1 MSTSPVIG
9 RCEAQIFGHHR
20 QRRLQSPNPTHSALP
35 PAPRYHRSAGVMRPL
50 LSRLFA
56 PSHIAMAAP
65 SASPSRRLAHL
76 TRHLLASSSSSPSGE
91 LSSVGAPA
99 AAASGPAR
107 AAASKAFAA
116 VLVCIFED
124 TRGDPRVLLTKR
136 ASTLSSH
143 SGEVS
148 LPGGKVDQG
157 DVDVKATA
165 LREAEEEIGLDPALV
180 SVVTVLEP
188 FLSKNG
194 LDVTPVIGILSDRA
208 LFNPVLNKAEVQDIF
223 DAPLEMF
230 LKDDNRTTRQ
240 RDWMG
245 KTIPVQFFDYEAE
258 GKKYVIWGLTAH
270 ILTRAASVVLQ
281 RQPSFSELPNR
292 PETIPTSKH

>member
-1 MSTSPVIG
+1 
-9 RCEAQIFGHHR
+9 
-20 QRRLQSPNPTHSALP
+20 
-35 PAPRYHRSAGVMRPL
+35 MRPL
-50 LSRLFA
+50 LSRLFT
-56 PSHIAMAAP
+56 PSYIAMAAP
-65 SASPSRRLAHL
+65 SPSPSRRLALL
-76 TRHLLASSSSSPSGE
+76 TRHLLASSSSSSGE

-99 AAASGPAR
+99 ASASSPVRG
-107 AAASKAFAA
+107 AASKGFAA

-124 TRGDPRVLLTKR
+124 NRGDPRVLLTKR

-165 LREAEEEIGLDPALV
+165 LREAEEEIGLDRALV
-180 SVVTVLEP
+180 SIVTVLEP

-194 LDVTPVIGILSDRA
+194 LDVTPVIGILSDKA
-208 LFNPVLNKAEVQDIF
+208 LFKPVLNKAEVEDIF

-240 RDWMG
+240 RNWMG

-258 GKKYVIWGLTAH
+258 GEKYVIWGLTAH

-281 RQPSFSELPNR
+281 RKPSFVELPNR
-292 PETIPTSKH
+292 PTNISITSKK